1 MPFVTTWLDL
11 EGIMISEIN
20 QAETDKYH
28 MISLICGFLKKKKK
42 QTNKMKTKQKNKAK
56 LIDTENRL
64 EVARGNG
71 WGVGEMDEGSQW
83 YKVPVIK

>member
-1 MPFVTTWLDL
+1 ML
-11 EGIMISEIN
+11 SEIN
-20 QAETDKYH
+20 QAEKDKYH
-28 MISLICGFLKKKKK
+28 MISLICGFFKKKKK
-42 QTNKMKTKQKNKAK
+42 QTNQMKTKQKNKAK

-71 WGVGEMDEGSQW
+71 WGVGEMGEGSQW